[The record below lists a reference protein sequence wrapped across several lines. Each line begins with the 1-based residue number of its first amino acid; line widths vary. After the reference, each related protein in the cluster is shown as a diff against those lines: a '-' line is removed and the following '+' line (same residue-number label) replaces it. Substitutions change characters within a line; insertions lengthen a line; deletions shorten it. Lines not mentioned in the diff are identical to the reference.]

1 MFVIYIGGWWVIV
14 GFGVIKGVGEFKYL
28 RILISIRYGG
38 GGRFKM
44 YFDIGYFGVIV
55 GVCGG
60 FVRLKFYVLLS
71 RVVGLV
77 CGCYGDNGWWIWYFD
92 FGSIWEYFCI
102 TFLIV

>member
-1 MFVIYIGGWWVIV
+1 
-14 GFGVIKGVGEFKYL
+14 
-28 RILISIRYGG
+28 
-38 GGRFKM
+38 M

-77 CGCYGDNGWWIWYFD
+77 CGCYGDNGW
-92 FGSIWEYFCI
+92 
-102 TFLIV
+102 